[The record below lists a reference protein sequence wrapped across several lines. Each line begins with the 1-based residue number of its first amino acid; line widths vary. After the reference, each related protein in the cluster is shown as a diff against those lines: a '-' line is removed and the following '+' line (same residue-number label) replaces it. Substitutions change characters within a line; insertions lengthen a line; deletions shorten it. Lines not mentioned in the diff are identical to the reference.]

1 MPSAKIIVRELLT
14 TIATMALICAFISTA
29 SAEEGAQNSIKIKT
43 VVLDAG
49 HGGKDTGAISKNGA
63 IKEKDIT
70 LSVALKLGK
79 MINSNY
85 PDVKVVY
92 TRKRDEYIELSKR
105 AEIANRNKADLFI
118 SIHVNSQKGTTATG
132 TETFVMGTHKSSSNF
147 EICKLENSVIVLE
160 EDYQSKYEGFDPN
173 SPESYIIFSL
183 LQNTHLE
190 QSLKFAALIQDNFKL
205 GPIKVNRG
213 VKQGGLLVL
222 WKTTMPAVLTEI
234 GFISNPAE
242 SNQLRRDAV
251 QSQIA
256 ARIFNAFAKYKT
268 DYEGGAPKL
277 IPDNEM
283 PSQSAEQQEAAVE
296 SAEQQK
302 AAVESTEQQEATVA
316 NAEWQEATVAN
327 ADRQE
332 ATVAETAVQ
341 DEQPEAKGEQEAK
354 RQPEAKGQ
362 PAASGKAYR
371 IQILSVTKVLPA
383 GAPDLKGRRDAYYI
397 YANKA
402 YKYCIGEYATREEA
416 AADLPKIRKQF
427 SGAFIIFA
435 EK

>member
-1 MPSAKIIVRELLT
+1 
-14 TIATMALICAFISTA
+14 
-29 SAEEGAQNSIKIKT
+29 
-43 VVLDAG
+43 
-49 HGGKDTGAISKNGA
+49 
-63 IKEKDIT
+63 
-70 LSVALKLGK
+70 
-79 MINSNY
+79 
-85 PDVKVVY
+85 
-92 TRKRDEYIELSKR
+92 
-105 AEIANRNKADLFI
+105 
-118 SIHVNSQKGTTATG
+118 
-132 TETFVMGTHKSSSNF
+132 
-147 EICKLENSVIVLE
+147 
-160 EDYQSKYEGFDPN
+160 
-173 SPESYIIFSL
+173 
-183 LQNTHLE
+183 
-190 QSLKFAALIQDNFKL
+190 
-205 GPIKVNRG
+205 
-213 VKQGGLLVL
+213 
-222 WKTTMPAVLTEI
+222 MPAVLTEI

-296 SAEQQK
+296 SAEQQ
-302 AAVESTEQQEATVA
+302 EATVES
-316 NAEWQEATVAN
+316 AE
-327 ADRQE
+327 RQE
-332 ATVAETAVQ
+332 ATVAESAVQ
-341 DEQPEAKGEQEAK
+341 DEQPEAK
-354 RQPEAKGQ
+354 RQPAAKGQ

>member
-14 TIATMALICAFISTA
+14 TIATIALICAFISTA

-296 SAEQQK
+296 SAEQQD
-302 AAVESTEQQEATVA
+302 ATVA
-316 NAEWQEATVAN
+316 SAE
-327 ADRQE
+327 RQE

-341 DEQPEAKGEQEAK
+341 DEQPEAKGQS
-354 RQPEAKGQ
+354 
-362 PAASGKAYR
+362 AASGKAYR

>member
-296 SAEQQK
+296 SAEQQ
-302 AAVESTEQQEATVA
+302 
-316 NAEWQEATVAN
+316 
-327 ADRQE
+327 D

-341 DEQPEAKGEQEAK
+341 DEQPEAK

-362 PAASGKAYR
+362 PEASGKAYR

>member
-92 TRKRDEYIELSKR
+92 TRKRDEYVELSKR

-296 SAEQQK
+296 S
-302 AAVESTEQQEATVA
+302 TEQQEATVA
-316 NAEWQEATVAN
+316 NAEWQETS
-327 ADRQE
+327 
-332 ATVAETAVQ
+332 VAETAVLN
-341 DEQPEAKGEQEAK
+341 EQPEAK
-354 RQPEAKGQ
+354 RQPAAKGQ

>member
-296 SAEQQK
+296 SAEQQ
-302 AAVESTEQQEATVA
+302 EATVA
-316 NAEWQEATVAN
+316 SAE
-327 ADRQE
+327 RQE

-341 DEQPEAKGEQEAK
+341 DEQPEAK
-354 RQPEAKGQ
+354 RQPE
-362 PAASGKAYR
+362 ASGKAYR

>member
-242 SNQLRRDAV
+242 SNQLKRDAV

-277 IPDNEM
+277 IPDNEI

-296 SAEQQK
+296 SAEQQ
-302 AAVESTEQQEATVA
+302 
-316 NAEWQEATVAN
+316 EATVAN
-327 ADRQE
+327 ADRQD
-332 ATVAETAVQ
+332 ATVAESAVQ
-341 DEQPEAKGEQEAK
+341 DE
-354 RQPEAKGQ
+354 QPEAKGQ

>member
-296 SAEQQK
+296 S
-302 AAVESTEQQEATVA
+302 TEQQEATVA
-316 NAEWQEATVAN
+316 NAE
-327 ADRQE
+327 RQE
-332 ATVAETAVQ
+332 TSVAETAVLN
-341 DEQPEAKGEQEAK
+341 EQPKAKGQPEAK

>member
-277 IPDNEM
+277 IPDNEI

-296 SAEQQK
+296 SAEQQ
-302 AAVESTEQQEATVA
+302 EATVA
-316 NAEWQEATVAN
+316 SAE
-327 ADRQE
+327 RQE
-332 ATVAETAVQ
+332 ATVAESAVQ
-341 DEQPEAKGEQEAK
+341 DEQPEAK
-354 RQPEAKGQ
+354 RQPAAKGQ

>member
-14 TIATMALICAFISTA
+14 TIATMALIFAFISTA

-118 SIHVNSQKGTTATG
+118 SIHVNSQKGTSATG

-296 SAEQQK
+296 SAEQQ
-302 AAVESTEQQEATVA
+302 EATVA
-316 NAEWQEATVAN
+316 SAE
-327 ADRQE
+327 RQE

-341 DEQPEAKGEQEAK
+341 DEQPEAKRQPEAKGQPEAK

-362 PAASGKAYR
+362 PEASGKAYR

-402 YKYCIGEYATREEA
+402 YKYCIGKYATREAA

>member
-296 SAEQQK
+296 SAEQQ
-302 AAVESTEQQEATVA
+302 EATVA
-316 NAEWQEATVAN
+316 S

-341 DEQPEAKGEQEAK
+341 DEQPEAK
-354 RQPEAKGQ
+354 RQPAAKGQ

>member
-1 MPSAKIIVRELLT
+1 M
-14 TIATMALICAFISTA
+14 
-29 SAEEGAQNSIKIKT
+29 
-43 VVLDAG
+43 
-49 HGGKDTGAISKNGA
+49 
-63 IKEKDIT
+63 
-70 LSVALKLGK
+70 
-79 MINSNY
+79 
-85 PDVKVVY
+85 
-92 TRKRDEYIELSKR
+92 
-105 AEIANRNKADLFI
+105 
-118 SIHVNSQKGTTATG
+118 
-132 TETFVMGTHKSSSNF
+132 
-147 EICKLENSVIVLE
+147 
-160 EDYQSKYEGFDPN
+160 
-173 SPESYIIFSL
+173 
-183 LQNTHLE
+183 
-190 QSLKFAALIQDNFKL
+190 
-205 GPIKVNRG
+205 
-213 VKQGGLLVL
+213 L

-283 PSQSAEQQEAAVE
+283 PSQSAEQQDATVASAERQEVAVE
-296 SAEQQK
+296 SAE
-302 AAVESTEQQEATVA
+302 
-316 NAEWQEATVAN
+316 
-327 ADRQE
+327 RQE

-341 DEQPEAKGEQEAK
+341 NEQPDAK

>member
-296 SAEQQK
+296 SAEQQ
-302 AAVESTEQQEATVA
+302 EATVES
-316 NAEWQEATVAN
+316 AE
-327 ADRQE
+327 RQE

-341 DEQPEAKGEQEAK
+341 DEQPEAK

>member
-14 TIATMALICAFISTA
+14 TIATMALICAFIFTA

-296 SAEQQK
+296 SAEQQ
-302 AAVESTEQQEATVA
+302 EATVA
-316 NAEWQEATVAN
+316 S

-332 ATVAETAVQ
+332 TSVAETAVLN
-341 DEQPEAKGEQEAK
+341 EQPKAKGQPEAK

-383 GAPDLKGRRDAYYI
+383 EAPDLKGRRDAYYI

>member
-14 TIATMALICAFISTA
+14 TIATMAIICAFISTA

-190 QSLKFAALIQDNFKL
+190 QSLKFAALIQDNFRL

-283 PSQSAEQQEAAVE
+283 PSQSAEQQEA
-296 SAEQQK
+296 
-302 AAVESTEQQEATVA
+302 TVA
-316 NAEWQEATVAN
+316 NAEWQEATVAS
-327 ADRQE
+327 AERQE

-341 DEQPEAKGEQEAK
+341 DEQPEAK

-362 PAASGKAYR
+362 PEASGKAYR

-402 YKYCIGEYATREEA
+402 YKYCIGEYATREAA

>member
-1 MPSAKIIVRELLT
+1 MPSAKILVRELLT
-14 TIATMALICAFISTA
+14 TIATMALICAFIPTA

-296 SAEQQK
+296 S
-302 AAVESTEQQEATVA
+302 TEQQEATVA
-316 NAEWQEATVAN
+316 SV
-327 ADRQE
+327 DRQE
-332 ATVAETAVQ
+332 ATVAESAVQ
-341 DEQPEAKGEQEAK
+341 DE
-354 RQPEAKGQ
+354 QPEAKGQ

>member
-296 SAEQQK
+296 SAEQQ
-302 AAVESTEQQEATVA
+302 EATVA
-316 NAEWQEATVAN
+316 SAEQ
-327 ADRQE
+327 QE

-341 DEQPEAKGEQEAK
+341 NEQPDAKGQPEAK
-354 RQPEAKGQ
+354 RQPE
-362 PAASGKAYR
+362 ASGKAYR

>member
-296 SAEQQK
+296 S
-302 AAVESTEQQEATVA
+302 TEQQEATVA
-316 NAEWQEATVAN
+316 NAEWQEATVA
-327 ADRQE
+327 
-332 ATVAETAVQ
+332 ETAVQ
-341 DEQPEAKGEQEAK
+341 NEQPDAK
-354 RQPEAKGQ
+354 RQPE
-362 PAASGKAYR
+362 ASGKAYR

>member
-49 HGGKDTGAISKNGA
+49 HGGKDTGAISKNGV

-296 SAEQQK
+296 SAEQQ
-302 AAVESTEQQEATVA
+302 EATVA
-316 NAEWQEATVAN
+316 SAE
-327 ADRQE
+327 RQE
-332 ATVAETAVQ
+332 ATVAESAVQ
-341 DEQPEAKGEQEAK
+341 DEQPEAK
-354 RQPEAKGQ
+354 RQPAAKGQ

>member
-49 HGGKDTGAISKNGA
+49 HGGKDTGAISKNGV

-256 ARIFNAFAKYKT
+256 TRIFNAFAKYKT

-296 SAEQQK
+296 S
-302 AAVESTEQQEATVA
+302 TEQQEATVA
-316 NAEWQEATVAN
+316 S

-332 ATVAETAVQ
+332 TSVAETAVLN
-341 DEQPEAKGEQEAK
+341 EQPKAKGQPEAK

-383 GAPDLKGRRDAYYI
+383 EAPDLKGRRDAYYI

-402 YKYCIGEYATREEA
+402 YKYCIGEYATREAA

>member
-14 TIATMALICAFISTA
+14 TIATMALICAFISTG

-63 IKEKDIT
+63 IKEKDVT

-283 PSQSAEQQEAAVE
+283 PSQSAEQQDAAVE
-296 SAEQQK
+296 SAEQQ
-302 AAVESTEQQEATVA
+302 EATVA
-316 NAEWQEATVAN
+316 SAE
-327 ADRQE
+327 RQE

-341 DEQPEAKGEQEAK
+341 DEQPEAK

-362 PAASGKAYR
+362 PVASGKAYR

>member
-1 MPSAKIIVRELLT
+1 MPSAKIMMRDILAAATLFAAALT
-14 TIATMALICAFISTA
+14 SAGRVGATPQSPV
-29 SAEEGAQNSIKIKT
+29 EKSIKINT
-43 VVLDAG
+43 VVIDPG

-63 IKEKDIT
+63 IKEKDIV

-79 MINSNY
+79 LINKNY

-92 TRKRDEYIELSKR
+92 TRSTDKYIELSKR
-105 AEIANRNKADLFI
+105 AEIANKNKADLFL
-118 SIHVNSQKGTTATG
+118 SIHVNSQKGTSATG

-190 QSLKFAALIQDNFKL
+190 QSLKFAALVQDNFKL

-234 GFISNPAE
+234 GFISNPGE
-242 SNQLRRDAV
+242 SAKLKKNDV

-256 ARIFNAFAKYKT
+256 ARLFNAFAKYKT

-277 IPDNEM
+277 IPDDEM
-283 PSQSAEQQEAAVE
+283 PSDSAEP
-296 SAEQQK
+296 
-302 AAVESTEQQEATVA
+302 
-316 NAEWQEATVAN
+316 
-327 ADRQE
+327 
-332 ATVAETAVQ
+332 Q
-341 DEQPEAKGEQEAK
+341 DEQPASKEQTAAKEQPASKEQTAAK
-354 RQPEAKGQ
+354 EQPAAKKQPAAKEQPAAKKQ

-371 IQILSVTKVLPA
+371 IQILSVAKVLPTDA
-383 GAPDLKGRRDAYYI
+383 ADLKGRDDAYYI
-397 YANKA
+397 YMNRA
-402 YKYCIGEYATREEA
+402 YKYCIGEYSTREEA
-416 AADLPKIRKQF
+416 AQDLPNIRKQF
-427 SGAFIIFA
+427 PGAFIIFA

>member
-49 HGGKDTGAISKNGA
+49 HGGKDTGAISKNGV

-296 SAEQQK
+296 SAEQQ
-302 AAVESTEQQEATVA
+302 EATVA
-316 NAEWQEATVAN
+316 S

-332 ATVAETAVQ
+332 TSVAETAVLN
-341 DEQPEAKGEQEAK
+341 EQPKAKGQPEAK
-354 RQPEAKGQ
+354 RQPAAKGQ

>member
-283 PSQSAEQQEAAVE
+283 PSQSAEQQEATVA
-296 SAEQQK
+296 SAE
-302 AAVESTEQQEATVA
+302 
-316 NAEWQEATVAN
+316 
-327 ADRQE
+327 RQE

-341 DEQPEAKGEQEAK
+341 DEQPEAK

>member
-242 SNQLRRDAV
+242 SNKLRRDAV

-296 SAEQQK
+296 SAEQQ
-302 AAVESTEQQEATVA
+302 EATVA
-316 NAEWQEATVAN
+316 SAEQ
-327 ADRQE
+327 QE

-341 DEQPEAKGEQEAK
+341 NEQPDAK

-362 PAASGKAYR
+362 PEASGKAYR

-383 GAPDLKGRRDAYYI
+383 GAQDLKGRRDAYYI
-397 YANKA
+397 YVNKA
-402 YKYCIGEYATREEA
+402 YKYCIGEYATREAA

>member
-105 AEIANRNKADLFI
+105 AEIANRNKADLSI

-296 SAEQQK
+296 SAEQK
-302 AAVESTEQQEATVA
+302 EATVA
-316 NAEWQEATVAN
+316 S

-332 ATVAETAVQ
+332 TSVAETAVLN
-341 DEQPEAKGEQEAK
+341 EQPEAK

-362 PAASGKAYR
+362 PEASGKAYR

>member
-296 SAEQQK
+296 SAEQQ
-302 AAVESTEQQEATVA
+302 EATVA
-316 NAEWQEATVAN
+316 S

-332 ATVAETAVQ
+332 TSVAETAVLN
-341 DEQPEAKGEQEAK
+341 EQPKAKGQPEAK

-383 GAPDLKGRRDAYYI
+383 EAPDLKGRRDAYYI

>member
-277 IPDNEM
+277 IPDDEM
-283 PSQSAEQQEAAVE
+283 HSQSAEQQEAAVE

-302 AAVESTEQQEATVA
+302 AAVESTEQQDATVA
-316 NAEWQEATVAN
+316 NAERQEATVAN
-327 ADRQE
+327 ADRQD
-332 ATVAETAVQ
+332 ASVAETAVQ
-341 DEQPEAKGEQEAK
+341 DE
-354 RQPEAKGQ
+354 QPEAKGQ

>member
-14 TIATMALICAFISTA
+14 TIATMALICAFIFTA

-242 SNQLRRDAV
+242 SNQLKRDAV

-277 IPDNEM
+277 IPDNEI

-296 SAEQQK
+296 SAEQQ
-302 AAVESTEQQEATVA
+302 
-316 NAEWQEATVAN
+316 EATVAN
-327 ADRQE
+327 ADRQD
-332 ATVAETAVQ
+332 ATVAESAVQ
-341 DEQPEAKGEQEAK
+341 DEQPEAK
-354 RQPEAKGQ
+354 RQPAAKGQ

>member
-296 SAEQQK
+296 S
-302 AAVESTEQQEATVA
+302 TEQQEATVA
-316 NAEWQEATVAN
+316 S

-332 ATVAETAVQ
+332 TSVAETAVLN
-341 DEQPEAKGEQEAK
+341 EQPDAK

-362 PAASGKAYR
+362 PEASGKAYR

>member
-332 ATVAETAVQ
+332 ASVAETAVQ
-341 DEQPEAKGEQEAK
+341 DEQPEAK

>member
-296 SAEQQK
+296 SAEQQ
-302 AAVESTEQQEATVA
+302 EATVA
-316 NAEWQEATVAN
+316 SAE
-327 ADRQE
+327 RQE
-332 ATVAETAVQ
+332 ATVAESAVQ
-341 DEQPEAKGEQEAK
+341 DEQPEAK
-354 RQPEAKGQ
+354 RQPAAKGQ

>member
-283 PSQSAEQQEAAVE
+283 PSQSAEQQEA
-296 SAEQQK
+296 
-302 AAVESTEQQEATVA
+302 TVA
-316 NAEWQEATVAN
+316 NAEWQEATVESAEQ
-327 ADRQE
+327 QE

-341 DEQPEAKGEQEAK
+341 DEQPEAK

>member
-296 SAEQQK
+296 SAEQQ
-302 AAVESTEQQEATVA
+302 EATVA
-316 NAEWQEATVAN
+316 SAE
-327 ADRQE
+327 RQE
-332 ATVAETAVQ
+332 ATVAESAVQ

>member
-222 WKTTMPAVLTEI
+222 WKTTMTAVLTEI
-234 GFISNPAE
+234 GFISNPVE

-296 SAEQQK
+296 SAEQQ
-302 AAVESTEQQEATVA
+302 EATVA
-316 NAEWQEATVAN
+316 S

-332 ATVAETAVQ
+332 TSVAESAVLN
-341 DEQPEAKGEQEAK
+341 EQPEAK

-362 PAASGKAYR
+362 PEASGKAYR

-402 YKYCIGEYATREEA
+402 YKYCIGEYATREAA

>member
-14 TIATMALICAFISTA
+14 TIATIALICAFISTA
-29 SAEEGAQNSIKIKT
+29 SAEEDAQNSIKIKT

-283 PSQSAEQQEAAVE
+283 PSQSAEQQD
-296 SAEQQK
+296 
-302 AAVESTEQQEATVA
+302 ATVA
-316 NAEWQEATVAN
+316 NAEWQEATVESAEQ
-327 ADRQE
+327 QE

-341 DEQPEAKGEQEAK
+341 DEQPEAKRQPEAKGQPEAK

-362 PAASGKAYR
+362 PEASGKAYR

>member
-283 PSQSAEQQEAAVE
+283 PSQSAEQQDATVASAERQEVAVE
-296 SAEQQK
+296 SAEQ
-302 AAVESTEQQEATVA
+302 
-316 NAEWQEATVAN
+316 
-327 ADRQE
+327 QE
-332 ATVAETAVQ
+332 ATVAETAVLN
-341 DEQPEAKGEQEAK
+341 EQPEAK

-362 PAASGKAYR
+362 PEASGKAYR

>member
-14 TIATMALICAFISTA
+14 TIATMAIICAFISIA

-296 SAEQQK
+296 SAEQQ
-302 AAVESTEQQEATVA
+302 EATVA
-316 NAEWQEATVAN
+316 S

-341 DEQPEAKGEQEAK
+341 NEQPDAK

-362 PAASGKAYR
+362 PEASGKAYR

-383 GAPDLKGRRDAYYI
+383 GAQDLKGRRDAYYI
-397 YANKA
+397 YVNKA
-402 YKYCIGEYATREEA
+402 YKYCIGEYATREAA

>member
-92 TRKRDEYIELSKR
+92 TRKRDEYVELSKR

-283 PSQSAEQQEAAVE
+283 PSQSAEQQEVAVE
-296 SAEQQK
+296 SAER
-302 AAVESTEQQEATVA
+302 
-316 NAEWQEATVAN
+316 QEATVAN

-341 DEQPEAKGEQEAK
+341 DEQPEAK

>member
-283 PSQSAEQQEAAVE
+283 PSQSAEQQDASVASAEQQEAAVE
-296 SAEQQK
+296 SAEQ
-302 AAVESTEQQEATVA
+302 
-316 NAEWQEATVAN
+316 
-327 ADRQE
+327 QE

-341 DEQPEAKGEQEAK
+341 DEQPEAKRQAEAK
-354 RQPEAKGQ
+354 RQPEAKGQPEAKRQ